1 MSDCEYSEVEEYSSE
16 EEIEI
21 SDREHSESEVD
32 EADEGEDNGDLGE
45 QENLQ
50 VDQQNDSLVA
60 ENKLTDIIK
69 TQQMIIDSLRME
81 IASFKLQA
89 TTVGRPVSRRNRKY
103 TTKSEESTS
112 AVVSSFE
119 DDDDELDSL
128 SSEKSSR
135 SESSLEHGAS
145 ITNPLLVDVVIQNV
159 MDHLPLKSLLLARLV
174 CRKWNAVA
182 TFQIANKSGPIQLEV
197 YQPWKPSRG
206 IKVSAFIDV
215 MRNSLLGC
223 PFSKYSISSFHALE
237 ELDRFFFHFGR
248 IIKHL
253 DLHLPEG
260 FDDTQ
265 AFTTLLIR
273 KIPHLESLRI
283 GCCQMFKQ
291 MCLNSRQNDA
301 PETLPFGKKGFLGC
315 LKTFCVGNIINM
327 IPSKSWLEAFFKMTP
342 NLEKLVL
349 HVNFKEN
356 GNTFIR
362 IVLEALMNHHDGLK
376 NIKSMMISCLT
387 ESHLRTLI
395 KLADC
400 GLRLKKFRF
409 QDLCL
414 HLTEI
419 NGSTLETF
427 LASQA
432 DNLESLEIEQSSNF
446 PRIRPFQLPPMKSL
460 KMLSVVSSQRIS
472 IGILNYAAQLPKL
485 EKLILRGYDVFS
497 SANIFP
503 HSDSAKRAIA
513 GQCLKALSLPSKL
526 NIPHFPKVLASMFP
540 NVTDLEVR
548 GVTNESLREIWESWP
563 QLEKF
568 KLVVSHFD
576 DNIDSGLTGIA
587 DEVCTELRT
596 DLMAENYRTE
606 EIKTATG
613 IADLKCLRS
622 FEMECRAMWI
632 PCQIITDVTG
642 YFALANMTSLGKLK
656 VTEIGVPEKF
666 DLSNECIQNIIKTL
680 TNTEVTFKI
689 MDDHGRWQLELGRAD
704 ILRNTYESEP
714 QLEDH
719 NKDKEYIADDQIYT
733 Y

>member
-1 MSDCEYSEVEEYSSE
+1 M
-16 EEIEI
+16 
-21 SDREHSESEVD
+21 
-32 EADEGEDNGDLGE
+32 
-45 QENLQ
+45 
-50 VDQQNDSLVA
+50 DQ
-60 ENKLTDIIK
+60 
-69 TQQMIIDSLRME
+69 
-81 IASFKLQA
+81 
-89 TTVGRPVSRRNRKY
+89 
-103 TTKSEESTS
+103 
-112 AVVSSFE
+112 
-119 DDDDELDSL
+119 
-128 SSEKSSR
+128 
-135 SESSLEHGAS
+135 
-145 ITNPLLVDVVIQNV
+145 
-159 MDHLPLKSLLLARLV
+159 LPLKSLLLARLV
-174 CRKWNAVA
+174 CRKWNAMA
-182 TFQIANKSGPIQLEV
+182 TTKVANKSGPIQLEV

-206 IKVSAFIDV
+206 IKVSIFIDV
-215 MRNSLLGC
+215 MRNSMLGC

-248 IIKHL
+248 TIKHL
-253 DLHLPEG
+253 DLNLPEG

-265 AFTTLLIR
+265 AFITLLIR

-291 MCLNSRQNDA
+291 MYLIGRPNDV
-301 PETLPFGKKGFLGC
+301 PESLPFGKKVYLGC
-315 LKTFCVGNIINM
+315 LRTFCVGNIINM

-362 IVLEALMNHHDGLK
+362 IVLEALMNHDGLK
-376 NIKSMMISCLT
+376 NIRSLMISCLT

-395 KLADC
+395 KLAEC

-409 QDLCL
+409 QDLCI

-432 DNLESLEIEQSSNF
+432 DNLESLEIDQSSNF

-460 KMLSVVSSQRIS
+460 KTLSVVSSQRIS
-472 IGILNYAAQLPKL
+472 LGILNYSSHLPKL
-485 EKLILRGYDVFS
+485 EKLTLRGYDVFS
-497 SANIFP
+497 SSNVFP
-503 HSDSAKRAIA
+503 HSDGAKRSIA
-513 GQCLKALSLPSKL
+513 GQFLTVLSLPSKL

-540 NVTDLEVR
+540 NVADLEVR
-548 GVTNESLREIWESWP
+548 GVTNECLKEIWESWP
-563 QLEKF
+563 RLEKL

-576 DNIDSGLTGIA
+576 DNIDSGLTGIP
-587 DEVCTELRT
+587 DEVCAELRNEPNS
-596 DLMAENYRTE
+596 ENDCGTE
-606 EIKTATG
+606 NVKTATG
-613 IADLKCLRS
+613 ITDLKYLRS

-632 PCQIITDVTG
+632 PCQIITDVAG
-642 YFALANMTSLGKLK
+642 YFALAKMTSLRKLK

-680 TNTEVTFKI
+680 KHTEVTFKI

-719 NKDKEYIADDQIYT
+719 NKDKEYVVDDHSYA